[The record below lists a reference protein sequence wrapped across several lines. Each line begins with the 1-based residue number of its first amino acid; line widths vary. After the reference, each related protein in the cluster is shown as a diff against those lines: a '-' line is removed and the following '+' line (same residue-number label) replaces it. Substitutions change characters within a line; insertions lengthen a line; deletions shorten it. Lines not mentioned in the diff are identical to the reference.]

1 MIPILVTSY
10 TSILS
15 PVQEFAN
22 VLNLQYGIYNNVY
35 LFEVHRLTCDTSLVL
50 ENH

>member
-1 MIPILVTSY
+1 MIPILVPSY

-22 VLNLQYGIYNNVY
+22 VLNLQCSVY
-35 LFEVHRLTCDTSLVL
+35 KQCLFVWSAQTHLWYHCY
-50 ENH
+50 